1 MNDLSNIKGLG
12 PKTIETL
19 KNININNIEDLV
31 YYYPYRHEIV
41 RLNDIKE
48 AKDKDN
54 VVIECIVDSVPL
66 TRRFRANMTSLT
78 FRAMSNKKMIAVMI
92 FNRAFLKSQI
102 RPGSIVTVIGKY
114 DALKNTVIASDI
126 KFERLQTGSII
137 PVYHLT
143 TGLTSKALKKY
154 IDEALTKFD
163 NYIDYVPD
171 YLNERY
177 NLISKKSAVNMIHN
191 PKNEDE
197 VKKALIKLK
206 YEELFQ
212 FMFKINYLK
221 EVNKE
226 SKIGYLRNVDPEDVN
241 EFIRSLPFEL
251 TADQDTAIEEIYKD
265 MTSSKRMNRMLQ
277 GDVGSG
283 KTIVSVIAAYI
294 NYLGKYQTALMA
306 PTEVLAYQHYE
317 SIKNI
322 LAGTNIRVD
331 ILSGS
336 MKKKEKDEVVEK
348 LKDGKIDFII
358 GTHALLSD
366 NVVFKNLGLVIT
378 DEQHR
383 FGVNQRASLKNK
395 GLLPDVLYM
404 SATPIPRTF
413 ALTIY
418 GDMDISNIK
427 TKPKGRKEIKT
438 IIKSEK
444 ELVQVYDMMK
454 REIDNHHQ
462 VYIVSPLIEDS
473 EVIDLTTVNEIKRN
487 IELYFNKTVK
497 SAILHG
503 KLSKTDK
510 DKIMDD
516 FKNGKI
522 DVLISTTVIEVG
534 IDVKNATMMIIYD
547 AERFGLATLHQLR
560 GRVGRNEYDCTCI
573 LIGDESCER
582 LKVLCE
588 SNDGFYITEKDYE
601 MRGEGDLFGVKQSG
615 DMSFKIANLHEDMKI
630 LLQARDDSKEFFNQ
644 NKDNNFEN
652 YKEYAKIINE
662 LTKLD
667 YIKGVIRTGKST

>member
-19 KNININNIEDLV
+19 KNININNMEDLV

-78 FRAMSNKKMIAVMI
+78 FRAMSNKKMIAIMI

-102 RPGSIVTVIGKY
+102 KPGSIVTVVGKY

-137 PVYHLT
+137 PIYHLT

-177 NLISKKSAVNMIHN
+177 NLISKKSAVNLIHN

-221 EVNKE
+221 EMNKE

-322 LAGTNIRVD
+322 LMGTDIRID

-348 LKDGKIDFII
+348 LKNGKIDFII

-366 NVVFKNLGLVIT
+366 NVIFKNLGLVIT

-454 REIDNHHQ
+454 SEIDKHHQ

-503 KLSKTDK
+503 KLSKQDK
-510 DKIMDD
+510 DKIMNE
-516 FKNGKI
+516 FKEGKI

-667 YIKGVIRTGKST
+667 

>member
-66 TRRFRANMTSLT
+66 TRRFRTNMTSLT
-78 FRAMSNKKMIAVMI
+78 FRAMSSKKMIAVMI

-171 YLNERY
+171 YSNERY

-667 YIKGVIRTGKST
+667 

>member
-1 MNDLSNIKGLG
+1 M
-12 PKTIETL
+12 
-19 KNININNIEDLV
+19 
-31 YYYPYRHEIV
+31 
-41 RLNDIKE
+41 
-48 AKDKDN
+48 A
-54 VVIECIVDSVPL
+54 
-66 TRRFRANMTSLT
+66 ALT

-92 FNRAFLKSQI
+92 FNRTFLKTQL
-102 RPGSIVTVIGKY
+102 RPGTTITVIGKY

-126 KFERLQTGSII
+126 KFEKIVTGSIET
-137 PVYHLT
+137 VYHLT
-143 TGLTSKALKKY
+143 SGLTSKSLKKY
-154 IDEALTKFD
+154 ISEALNIFD
-163 NYIDYVPD
+163 DYIDYIPD
-171 YLNERY
+171 YLNEKY
-177 NLISKKSAVNMIHN
+177 NFISKKEAIKLIHEPQN
-191 PKNEDE
+191 KED
-197 VKKALIKLK
+197 VKKAQLKLK
-206 YEELFQ
+206 YEELFE

-221 EVNKE
+221 ELNKDN
-226 SKIGYLRNVDPEDVN
+226 KIEYIRNIDPEDVN

-251 TADQDTAIEEIYKD
+251 TPDQDKAIEDIYND
-265 MTSSKRMNRMLQ
+265 MTSSKRMNRMIQ

-283 KTIVSVIAAYI
+283 KTIISIIAAYI
-294 NYLGKYQTALMA
+294 NHLAKYQTALMA

-317 SIKNI
+317 NIKNV
-322 LAGTNIRVD
+322 LSGTNMRID
-331 ILSGS
+331 ILVGS
-336 MKKKEKDEVVEK
+336 MKKKEKDEVIEK
-348 LKDGKIDFII
+348 LAKGKIDFLI
-358 GTHALLSD
+358 GTHALLSE

-395 GLLPDVLYM
+395 GILPDTLYM

-438 IIKSEK
+438 IVKSEK
-444 ELVQVYDMMK
+444 ELVDVYELLK
-454 REIDNHHQ
+454 KEIDEHHQ
-462 VYIVSPLIEDS
+462 AYIVSPLIEDS

-487 IELYFNKTVK
+487 IDLYFNKNIK
-497 SAILHG
+497 SAIMHG

-510 DKIMDD
+510 DKIMND
-516 FKNGKI
+516 FKSGKI

-560 GRVGRNEYDCTCI
+560 GRVGRNEFESTCI
-573 LIGDESCER
+573 LIGDKNNKR
-582 LKVLCE
+582 LQVLEE

-615 DMSFKIANLHEDMKI
+615 DMQFKIANLHTDMKI
-630 LLQARDDSKEFFNQ
+630 LLQARDDSKEFLNK

-652 YKEYAKIINE
+652 YIEYAKIINE
-662 LTKLD
+662 MTNLD
-667 YIKGVIRTGKST
+667 

>member
-1 MNDLSNIKGLG
+1 MNNLSAIKGLG

-19 KNININNIEDLV
+19 KNIGVNSISDLV
-31 YYYPYRHEIV
+31 EYYPYRHDLIV
-41 RLNDIKE
+41 LDNIKE
-48 AKDKDN
+48 CVDKQN
-54 VVIECIVDSVPL
+54 VIIECIIDSVPL
-66 TRRFRANMTSLT
+66 SRRFRANMTALT
-78 FRAMSNKKMIAVMI
+78 FRAMSNKKMIAVLI
-92 FNRAFLKSQI
+92 FNRTFLKTQL
-102 RPGSIVTVIGKY
+102 RPGTTITVIGKY

-126 KFERLQTGSII
+126 KFEKIKTGSIET
-137 PVYHLT
+137 VYHLT
-143 TGLTSKALKKY
+143 SGLTSKALKKY
-154 IDEALTKFD
+154 ISEALTIFD
-163 NYIDYVPD
+163 DYTDYIPE
-171 YLNERY
+171 YLNEKY
-177 NLISKKSAVNMIHN
+177 NFISKKEAIKLIHEPQN
-191 PKNEDE
+191 KDD
-197 VKKALIKLK
+197 VKKAQLKLK
-206 YEELFQ
+206 YEELFE

-221 EVNKE
+221 ELNKDNKVE
-226 SKIGYLRNVDPEDVN
+226 YIRNIDPEDVN

-251 TADQDTAIEEIYKD
+251 TPDQDKAIEDIYND

-283 KTIVSVIAAYI
+283 KTIISIIAAYI
-294 NYLGKYQTALMA
+294 NHLAKYQTALMA

-317 SIKNI
+317 NIKNV
-322 LAGTNIRVD
+322 LSGTNVRID
-331 ILSGS
+331 ILVGS
-336 MKKKEKDEVVEK
+336 MKKKEKDEVIEK
-348 LKDGKIDFII
+348 LAKGKIDFLI
-358 GTHALLSD
+358 GTHALLSE

-395 GLLPDVLYM
+395 GILPDTLYM

-438 IIKSEK
+438 IVKSEK
-444 ELVQVYDMMK
+444 ELVDVYELLK
-454 REIDNHHQ
+454 KEIDEHHQ
-462 VYIVSPLIEDS
+462 AYIVSPLIEDS

-487 IELYFNKTVK
+487 IDLYFNKNIK
-497 SAILHG
+497 SAIMHG
-503 KLSKTDK
+503 KLSKADK
-510 DKIMDD
+510 DKIMND
-516 FKNGKI
+516 FKAGKI

-560 GRVGRNEYDCTCI
+560 GRVGRNEFESTCI
-573 LIGDESCER
+573 LIGDKNNKR
-582 LKVLCE
+582 LQVLEE

-615 DMSFKIANLHEDMKI
+615 DMQFKIANLHTDMKI
-630 LLQARDDSKEFFNQ
+630 LLQARDDSKEFFDK

-662 LTKLD
+662 MTNLD
-667 YIKGVIRTGKST
+667 

>member
-1 MNDLSNIKGLG
+1 MNSLSSIKGLG

-19 KNININNIEDLV
+19 KNLGIENMQDLV
-31 YYYPYRHEIV
+31 EYYPYRHDLIV
-41 RLNDIKE
+41 LDDIKE
-48 AKDKDN
+48 CKDKQN
-54 VVIECIVDSVPL
+54 VIIECIIDSVPL
-66 TRRFRANMTSLT
+66 SRRFRANMSALT

-92 FNRAFLKSQI
+92 FNRTFLKTQL
-102 RPGSIVTVIGKY
+102 RPGTTITVIGKY

-126 KFERLQTGSII
+126 KFEKINTGSIET
-137 PVYHLT
+137 VYHLT
-143 TGLTSKALKKY
+143 SGLTSKALKKY
-154 IDEALTKFD
+154 ISEALNIYDDYTD
-163 NYIDYVPD
+163 YIPE
-171 YLNERY
+171 YLNEKY
-177 NLISKKSAVNMIHN
+177 NFISKKEAIKLIHEPQN
-191 PKNEDE
+191 KED
-197 VKKALIKLK
+197 VKKAQLKLK
-206 YEELFQ
+206 YEELFE

-221 EVNKE
+221 ELNKDNKVE
-226 SKIGYLRNVDPEDVN
+226 YIRNIDPEDVN
-241 EFIRSLPFEL
+241 TFIRELPFEL
-251 TADQDTAIEEIYKD
+251 TPDQDKAIEDIYND

-294 NYLGKYQTALMA
+294 NYLAKYQTALMA

-317 SIKNI
+317 NIKS
-322 LAGTNIRVD
+322 
-331 ILSGS
+331 ILSGTGMRIEVLVGS

-348 LKDGKIDFII
+348 LSKGKIDLLI
-358 GTHALLSD
+358 GTHALLSE

-395 GLLPDVLYM
+395 GILPDTLYM

-444 ELVQVYDMMK
+444 ELVDVYELLK
-454 REIDNHHQ
+454 TEIDNHHQ
-462 VYIVSPLIEDS
+462 AYIVSPLIEDS

-487 IELYFNKTVK
+487 IDLYFKKNIK

-503 KLSKTDK
+503 KLSKADK
-510 DKIMDD
+510 DKIMNE
-516 FKNGKI
+516 FKEGKI

-560 GRVGRNEYDCTCI
+560 GRVGRNEYDSTCI
-573 LIGDESCER
+573 LIGDEDNKR
-582 LKVLCE
+582 LKVLEE

-615 DMSFKIANLHEDMKI
+615 DMQFKIANLHTDMKI
-630 LLQARDDSKEFFNQ
+630 LLQARDDSKEFFDK

-662 LTKLD
+662 MTNLD
-667 YIKGVIRTGKST
+667 

>member
-1 MNDLSNIKGLG
+1 MNDLSAIKGLG

-19 KNININNIEDLV
+19 KNIEVNSISDLV
-31 YYYPYRHEIV
+31 EYYPYRHDLIV
-41 RLNDIKE
+41 LDNIKE
-48 AKDKDN
+48 CVDKQN
-54 VVIECIVDSVPL
+54 VIIECIIDSVPL
-66 TRRFRANMTSLT
+66 SRRFRANMTALT

-92 FNRAFLKSQI
+92 FNRTFLKTQL
-102 RPGSIVTVIGKY
+102 RPGTTITVIGKY

-126 KFERLQTGSII
+126 KFEKIATGSIET
-137 PVYHLT
+137 VYHLT
-143 TGLTSKALKKY
+143 SGLTSKSLKKY
-154 IDEALTKFD
+154 ISEALNIYD
-163 NYIDYVPD
+163 NYIDYVPE
-171 YLNERY
+171 YLNEKY
-177 NLISKKSAVNMIHN
+177 NFISKKEAIRLIHEPQN
-191 PKNEDE
+191 KED
-197 VKKALIKLK
+197 VKKAQLKLK
-206 YEELFQ
+206 YEELFE

-221 EVNKE
+221 ELNKDNKVE
-226 SKIGYLRNVDPEDVN
+226 YIRNIDPEDVN
-241 EFIRSLPFEL
+241 TFIRELPFEL
-251 TADQDTAIEEIYKD
+251 TPDQDKAIEDIYND

-294 NYLGKYQTALMA
+294 NHLAKYQTALMA

-317 SIKNI
+317 NIKNI
-322 LAGTNIRVD
+322 LSGTNMRID
-331 ILSGS
+331 ILVGS

-348 LKDGKIDFII
+348 LAKGKIDFLI
-358 GTHALLSD
+358 GTHALLSE

-395 GLLPDVLYM
+395 GILPDTLYM

-438 IIKSEK
+438 IVKSEK
-444 ELVQVYDMMK
+444 ELVDVYELLK
-454 REIDNHHQ
+454 KEIDEHHQ
-462 VYIVSPLIEDS
+462 AYIVSPLIEDS

-487 IELYFNKTVK
+487 IDLYFNKKIK
-497 SAILHG
+497 SAIMHG

-510 DKIMDD
+510 DKIMND
-516 FKNGKI
+516 FKAGKI

-560 GRVGRNEYDCTCI
+560 GRVGRNEFESTCI
-573 LIGDESCER
+573 LIGDKENKR
-582 LKVLCE
+582 LQVLEE

-615 DMSFKIANLHEDMKI
+615 DMEFKIANLHTDMKI
-630 LLQARDDSKEFFNQ
+630 LLQARDDSKEFFDK

-662 LTKLD
+662 MTNLD
-667 YIKGVIRTGKST
+667 

>member
-78 FRAMSNKKMIAVMI
+78 FRAMSSKKMIAVMI

-102 RPGSIVTVIGKY
+102 KPGSIVTVIGKY

-630 LLQARDDSKEFFNQ
+630 LLQTRDDSKEFFNQ

-667 YIKGVIRTGKST
+667 

>member
-78 FRAMSNKKMIAVMI
+78 FRAMSSKKMIAVMI

-177 NLISKKSAVNMIHN
+177 NLISKKSAVNLIHN
-191 PKNEDE
+191 PKNEEE

-322 LAGTNIRVD
+322 LSGTNIRVD

-454 REIDNHHQ
+454 NEIDNHHQ

-667 YIKGVIRTGKST
+667 

>member
-19 KNININNIEDLV
+19 KNININNMEDLV

-78 FRAMSNKKMIAVMI
+78 FRAMSSKKMIAVMI

-102 RPGSIVTVIGKY
+102 KPGSIVTVIGKY

-667 YIKGVIRTGKST
+667 

>member
-322 LAGTNIRVD
+322 LSGTNIRVD

-667 YIKGVIRTGKST
+667 

>member
-1 MNDLSNIKGLG
+1 MNDLNAIKGLG
-12 PKTIETL
+12 PKTIDTL
-19 KNININNIEDLV
+19 KNIGINSISDLV
-31 YYYPYRHEIV
+31 EYYPYRHDLIV
-41 RLNDIKE
+41 LDNIKE
-48 AKDKDN
+48 CVDKQN
-54 VVIECIVDSVPL
+54 VIIECIIDSVPL
-66 TRRFRANMTSLT
+66 SRRFRANMTALT

-92 FNRAFLKSQI
+92 FNRTFLKTQL
-102 RPGSIVTVIGKY
+102 RPGTTITVIGKY

-126 KFERLQTGSII
+126 KFEKIATGSIET
-137 PVYHLT
+137 VYHLT
-143 TGLTSKALKKY
+143 SGLTSKSLKKY
-154 IDEALTKFD
+154 ISEALNIYD
-163 NYIDYVPD
+163 NYIDYVPG
-171 YLNERY
+171 YLNEKY
-177 NLISKKSAVNMIHN
+177 NFISKKEAIRLIHEPQN
-191 PKNEDE
+191 KED
-197 VKKALIKLK
+197 VKKAQLKLK
-206 YEELFQ
+206 YEELFE

-221 EVNKE
+221 ELNKDNKVE
-226 SKIGYLRNVDPEDVN
+226 YIRNIDPEDVN
-241 EFIRSLPFEL
+241 TFIRELPFEL
-251 TADQDTAIEEIYKD
+251 TPDQDKAIEDIYND

-294 NYLGKYQTALMA
+294 NHLAKYQTALMA

-317 SIKNI
+317 NIKSI
-322 LAGTNIRVD
+322 LSGTNMRID
-331 ILSGS
+331 ILVGS

-348 LKDGKIDFII
+348 LAKGKIDFLI
-358 GTHALLSD
+358 GTHALLSE
-366 NVVFKNLGLVIT
+366 NVIFKNLGLVIT

-395 GLLPDVLYM
+395 GILPDTLYM

-438 IIKSEK
+438 IVKSEK
-444 ELVQVYDMMK
+444 ELVDVYELLK
-454 REIDNHHQ
+454 KEIDEHHQ
-462 VYIVSPLIEDS
+462 AYIVSPLIEDS

-487 IELYFNKTVK
+487 IDLYFNKKIK
-497 SAILHG
+497 SAIMHG
-503 KLSKTDK
+503 KLSKSDK
-510 DKIMDD
+510 DKIMND
-516 FKNGKI
+516 FKAGKI

-560 GRVGRNEYDCTCI
+560 GRVGRNEFESTCI
-573 LIGDESCER
+573 LIGDKENKR
-582 LKVLCE
+582 LQVLEE

-615 DMSFKIANLHEDMKI
+615 DMQFKIANLHTDMKI
-630 LLQARDDSKEFFNQ
+630 LLQARDDSKEFFDK

-662 LTKLD
+662 MTNLD
-667 YIKGVIRTGKST
+667 

>member
-19 KNININNIEDLV
+19 KNININNMEDLV

-78 FRAMSNKKMIAVMI
+78 FRAMSSKKMIAIMI

-322 LAGTNIRVD
+322 LSGTNIRVD

-644 NKDNNFEN
+644 NIDNNFEN

-667 YIKGVIRTGKST
+667 

>member
-1 MNDLSNIKGLG
+1 
-12 PKTIETL
+12 
-19 KNININNIEDLV
+19 
-31 YYYPYRHEIV
+31 
-41 RLNDIKE
+41 
-48 AKDKDN
+48 
-54 VVIECIVDSVPL
+54 
-66 TRRFRANMTSLT
+66 MTSLT

-102 RPGSIVTVIGKY
+102 KPGSIVTVIGKY

-294 NYLGKYQTALMA
+294 NYLGKYQAA
-306 PTEVLAYQHYE
+306 

-588 SNDGFYITEKDYE
+588 SNDGYYITEKDYE

-667 YIKGVIRTGKST
+667 

>member
-78 FRAMSNKKMIAVMI
+78 FRAMSSKKMIAVMI

-102 RPGSIVTVIGKY
+102 KPGSIVTVIGKY
-114 DALKNTVIASDI
+114 DALKNIVIASDI

-322 LAGTNIRVD
+322 LSGTNIRVD

-454 REIDNHHQ
+454 NEIDNHHQ

-667 YIKGVIRTGKST
+667 

>member
-1 MNDLSNIKGLG
+1 MNNLSAIKGLG

-19 KNININNIEDLV
+19 KNIGVNSISDLV
-31 YYYPYRHEIV
+31 EYYPYRHDLIV
-41 RLNDIKE
+41 LDNIKE
-48 AKDKDN
+48 CVDKQN
-54 VVIECIVDSVPL
+54 VIIECIIDSVPL
-66 TRRFRANMTSLT
+66 SRRFRANMTALT

-92 FNRAFLKSQI
+92 FNRTFLKTQL
-102 RPGSIVTVIGKY
+102 RPGTTITVIGKY

-126 KFERLQTGSII
+126 KFEKIKTGSIETI
-137 PVYHLT
+137 YHLT
-143 TGLTSKALKKY
+143 SGLTSKTLKKY
-154 IDEALTKFD
+154 ISEALTIFD
-163 NYIDYVPD
+163 DYRDYIPE
-171 YLNERY
+171 YLNEKY
-177 NLISKKSAVNMIHN
+177 NFISKKEAIKLIHEPQN
-191 PKNEDE
+191 KDD
-197 VKKALIKLK
+197 VKKAQLKLK
-206 YEELFQ
+206 YEELFE

-221 EVNKE
+221 ELNKDNKVE
-226 SKIGYLRNVDPEDVN
+226 YIRNIDPEDVN
-241 EFIRSLPFEL
+241 EFIRGLPFEL
-251 TADQDTAIEEIYKD
+251 TPDQDKAIEDIYND

-283 KTIVSVIAAYI
+283 KTIISIIAAYI
-294 NYLGKYQTALMA
+294 NHLAKYQTALMA

-317 SIKNI
+317 NIKNV
-322 LAGTNIRVD
+322 LSGTNMRID
-331 ILSGS
+331 ILVGS

-348 LKDGKIDFII
+348 LAKGKIDFLI
-358 GTHALLSD
+358 GTHALLSE

-395 GLLPDVLYM
+395 GILPDTLYM

-438 IIKSEK
+438 IVKSEK
-444 ELVQVYDMMK
+444 ELVDVYELLK
-454 REIDNHHQ
+454 KEIDEHHQ
-462 VYIVSPLIEDS
+462 AYIVSPLIEDS

-487 IELYFNKTVK
+487 IDLYFNKNIK
-497 SAILHG
+497 SAIMHG
-503 KLSKTDK
+503 KLSKADK
-510 DKIMDD
+510 DKIMND
-516 FKNGKI
+516 FKAGKI

-560 GRVGRNEYDCTCI
+560 GRVGRNEFESTCI
-573 LIGDESCER
+573 LIGDKNNKR
-582 LKVLCE
+582 LQVLEE

-615 DMSFKIANLHEDMKI
+615 DMQFKIANLHTDMKI
-630 LLQARDDSKEFFNQ
+630 LLQARDDSKEFFDK

-662 LTKLD
+662 MTNLD
-667 YIKGVIRTGKST
+667 

>member
-1 MNDLSNIKGLG
+1 MNDLNAIKGLG
-12 PKTIETL
+12 SKTIETL
-19 KNININNIEDLV
+19 KNIGIESIKDLV
-31 YYYPYRHEIV
+31 EYYPYRHDLIV
-41 RLNDIKE
+41 LDNIKE
-48 AKDKDN
+48 CVDKQN
-54 VVIECIVDSVPL
+54 VTIECIIDSVPL
-66 TRRFRANMTSLT
+66 SRRFRANMTALT
-78 FRAMSNKKMIAVMI
+78 FRAMSNKTMIAVRI
-92 FNRAFLKSQI
+92 FNRAFLKTQL
-102 RPGSIVTVIGKY
+102 RPGTTITVIGKY

-126 KFERLQTGSII
+126 KFEKIATGSIET
-137 PVYHLT
+137 VYHLT
-143 TGLTSKALKKY
+143 SGLTSKALKKY
-154 IDEALTKFD
+154 ISEALNIFD
-163 NYIDYVPD
+163 DYTDYVPE
-171 YLNERY
+171 YLNEKY
-177 NLISKKSAVNMIHN
+177 NFISKKDAIRLIHEPQN
-191 PKNEDE
+191 KED
-197 VKKALIKLK
+197 VKKAQLKLK
-206 YEELFQ
+206 YEELFE

-221 EVNKE
+221 ELNKDNKVE
-226 SKIGYLRNVDPEDVN
+226 YIRNIDPEDVN
-241 EFIRSLPFEL
+241 TFIRELPFEL
-251 TADQDTAIEEIYKD
+251 TPDQDKAIEDIYND

-294 NYLGKYQTALMA
+294 NHLAKYQTALMA

-317 SIKNI
+317 NIKSI
-322 LAGTNIRVD
+322 LSGTNMRID
-331 ILSGS
+331 ILVGS

-348 LKDGKIDFII
+348 LAKGKIDFII
-358 GTHALLSD
+358 GTHALLSE
-366 NVVFKNLGLVIT
+366 NVIFKNLGLVIT

-395 GLLPDVLYM
+395 GILPDTLYM

-438 IIKSEK
+438 IVKSEK
-444 ELVQVYDMMK
+444 ELVDVYELLK
-454 REIDNHHQ
+454 SEIDEHHQ
-462 VYIVSPLIEDS
+462 AYIVSPLIEDS

-487 IELYFNKTVK
+487 IDLYFNKKIK
-497 SAILHG
+497 SAIMHG
-503 KLSKTDK
+503 KLSKADK
-510 DKIMDD
+510 DKIMND
-516 FKNGKI
+516 FKAGKI

-560 GRVGRNEYDCTCI
+560 GRVGRNEFESTCI
-573 LIGDESCER
+573 LIGDKNNKR
-582 LKVLCE
+582 LQVLEE

-615 DMSFKIANLHEDMKI
+615 DMEFKIANLHTDMKI
-630 LLQARDDSKEFFNQ
+630 LLQARDDSKEFFDK

-662 LTKLD
+662 MTNLD
-667 YIKGVIRTGKST
+667 

>member
-19 KNININNIEDLV
+19 KNININNMEDLV

-78 FRAMSNKKMIAVMI
+78 FRAMSSKKMIAVMI

-251 TADQDTAIEEIYKD
+251 TADQDSAIEEIYKD

-322 LAGTNIRVD
+322 LSGTNIRVD

-454 REIDNHHQ
+454 NEIDNHHQ

-667 YIKGVIRTGKST
+667 

>member
-102 RPGSIVTVIGKY
+102 KPGSIVTVIGKY

-322 LAGTNIRVD
+322 LSGTNIRVD

-510 DKIMDD
+510 NKIMDD

-667 YIKGVIRTGKST
+667 

>member
-78 FRAMSNKKMIAVMI
+78 FRAMSSKKMIAVMI

-226 SKIGYLRNVDPEDVN
+226 SKIGYLRNIDPEDVN

-454 REIDNHHQ
+454 NEIDNHHQ

-667 YIKGVIRTGKST
+667 

>member
-78 FRAMSNKKMIAVMI
+78 FRAMSSKKMIAVMI

-102 RPGSIVTVIGKY
+102 KPGSIVTVIGKY

-473 EVIDLTTVNEIKRN
+473 EVIDLTAVNEIKRN

-667 YIKGVIRTGKST
+667 

>member
-78 FRAMSNKKMIAVMI
+78 FRAMSSKKMIAVMI

-102 RPGSIVTVIGKY
+102 KPGSIVTVIGKY

-191 PKNEDE
+191 PKDEDE

-667 YIKGVIRTGKST
+667 

>member
-1 MNDLSNIKGLG
+1 MNNLSAIKGLG

-19 KNININNIEDLV
+19 KNIGVNSISDLV
-31 YYYPYRHEIV
+31 EYYPYRHDLIV
-41 RLNDIKE
+41 LDNIKDCV
-48 AKDKDN
+48 DKQN
-54 VVIECIVDSVPL
+54 VIIECIIDSVPL
-66 TRRFRANMTSLT
+66 SRRFRANMTALT

-92 FNRAFLKSQI
+92 FNRTFLKTQL
-102 RPGSIVTVIGKY
+102 RPGTTITVIGKY

-126 KFERLQTGSII
+126 KFEKIATGSIET
-137 PVYHLT
+137 VYHLT
-143 TGLTSKALKKY
+143 SGLTSKSLKKY
-154 IDEALTKFD
+154 ISEALNIFD
-163 NYIDYVPD
+163 DYIDYIPD
-171 YLNERY
+171 YLNEKY
-177 NLISKKSAVNMIHN
+177 NFISKKEAIKLIHEPQN
-191 PKNEDE
+191 KED
-197 VKKALIKLK
+197 VKKAQLKLK
-206 YEELFQ
+206 YEELFE

-221 EVNKE
+221 ELNKDN
-226 SKIGYLRNVDPEDVN
+226 KIEYIRNIDPEDVN

-251 TADQDTAIEEIYKD
+251 TPDQDKAIEDIYND
-265 MTSSKRMNRMLQ
+265 MTSSKRMNRMIQ

-283 KTIVSVIAAYI
+283 KTIISIIAAYI
-294 NYLGKYQTALMA
+294 NHLAKYQTALMA

-317 SIKNI
+317 NIKNV
-322 LAGTNIRVD
+322 LSGTNMRID
-331 ILSGS
+331 ILVGS
-336 MKKKEKDEVVEK
+336 MKKKEKDEVIEK
-348 LKDGKIDFII
+348 LAKGKIDFLI
-358 GTHALLSD
+358 GTHALLSE

-395 GLLPDVLYM
+395 GILPDTLYM

-438 IIKSEK
+438 IVKSEK
-444 ELVQVYDMMK
+444 ELVDVYELLK
-454 REIDNHHQ
+454 KEIDEHHQ
-462 VYIVSPLIEDS
+462 AYIVSPLIEDS

-487 IELYFNKTVK
+487 IDLYFNKNIK
-497 SAILHG
+497 SAIMHG

-510 DKIMDD
+510 DKIMND
-516 FKNGKI
+516 FKSGKI

-560 GRVGRNEYDCTCI
+560 GRVGRNEFESTCI
-573 LIGDESCER
+573 LIGDKNNKR
-582 LKVLCE
+582 LQVLEE

-615 DMSFKIANLHEDMKI
+615 DMQFKIANLHTDMKI
-630 LLQARDDSKEFFNQ
+630 LLQARDDSKEFLDK

-662 LTKLD
+662 MTNLD
-667 YIKGVIRTGKST
+667 

>member
-19 KNININNIEDLV
+19 KNININNMEDLV

-78 FRAMSNKKMIAVMI
+78 FRAMSSKKMIAVMI

-322 LAGTNIRVD
+322 LSGTNIRVD

-438 IIKSEK
+438 IIKSDK

-667 YIKGVIRTGKST
+667 

>member
-1 MNDLSNIKGLG
+1 MNDLNAIKGLG

-19 KNININNIEDLV
+19 KNIGIESIKDLV
-31 YYYPYRHEIV
+31 EYYPYRHDLIV
-41 RLNDIKE
+41 LDNIKE
-48 AKDKDN
+48 CVDKQN
-54 VVIECIVDSVPL
+54 VTIECIIDSVPL
-66 TRRFRANMTSLT
+66 SRRFRTNMTALT

-92 FNRAFLKSQI
+92 FNRAFLKTQL
-102 RPGSIVTVIGKY
+102 RPGTTITVIGKY

-126 KFERLQTGSII
+126 KFEKIATGSIET
-137 PVYHLT
+137 VYHLT
-143 TGLTSKALKKY
+143 SGLTSKALKKY
-154 IDEALTKFD
+154 ISEALNIFD
-163 NYIDYVPD
+163 DYTDYVPE
-171 YLNERY
+171 YLNEKY
-177 NLISKKSAVNMIHN
+177 NFISKKDAIRLIHEPQN
-191 PKNEDE
+191 KED
-197 VKKALIKLK
+197 VKKAQLKLK
-206 YEELFQ
+206 YEELFE

-221 EVNKE
+221 ELNKDNKVE
-226 SKIGYLRNVDPEDVN
+226 YIRNIDPEDVN
-241 EFIRSLPFEL
+241 TFIRELPFEL
-251 TADQDTAIEEIYKD
+251 TPDQDKAIEDIYND

-294 NYLGKYQTALMA
+294 NHLAKYQTALMA

-317 SIKNI
+317 NIKSI
-322 LAGTNIRVD
+322 LSGTNIRID
-331 ILSGS
+331 ILVGS

-348 LKDGKIDFII
+348 LAKGKIDFII
-358 GTHALLSD
+358 GTHALLSE
-366 NVVFKNLGLVIT
+366 NVIFKNLGLVIT

-395 GLLPDVLYM
+395 GILPDTLYM

-438 IIKSEK
+438 IVKSEK
-444 ELVQVYDMMK
+444 ELVDVYELLK
-454 REIDNHHQ
+454 SEIDEHHQ
-462 VYIVSPLIEDS
+462 AYIVSPLIEDS

-487 IELYFNKTVK
+487 IDLYFNKKIK
-497 SAILHG
+497 SAIMHG
-503 KLSKTDK
+503 KLSKADK
-510 DKIMDD
+510 DKIMND
-516 FKNGKI
+516 FKAGKI

-547 AERFGLATLHQLR
+547 AERFGLATLHQIR
-560 GRVGRNEYDCTCI
+560 GRVGRNEFESTCI
-573 LIGDESCER
+573 LIGDKNNKR
-582 LKVLCE
+582 LQVLEE

-615 DMSFKIANLHEDMKI
+615 DMEFKIANLHTDMKI
-630 LLQARDDSKEFFNQ
+630 LLQARDDSKEFFDK

-662 LTKLD
+662 MINLD
-667 YIKGVIRTGKST
+667 